1 MEITVGYL
9 DEERVK
15 LWSELNAVKKALD
28 EAVAKL
34 SQTDKATV
42 SSIQSLGQALE
53 SKIAAVK
60 KIADEKTPEDVQ
72 TASRAAQE
80 VVKIK
85 NDVQALQKDT
95 EEHRSRLTAAKNALK
110 RIQGISGN
118 CDASSKEVEGNRVKI
133 AEATKSIDAYLAQL
147 GERKAAI
154 DDMMTKISAATASSA
169 EKSQEVANLKAQ
181 VSNATSEIS
190 AARQKIQE
198 LQTDFDELKEKQ
210 DAVFNESKETL
221 NNLNSEN
228 QSRFDKLYTTSE
240 RRIKELEDYINK
252 LLPGATS
259 LSLSSA
265 FEKRKKAVERNKWWW
280 ATLLILSAGGIVY
293 FGWWSLSQI
302 MEHLAST
309 TPSVGLPLSTIPI
322 RIMII
327 AGLVI
332 IEEFARRNY
341 NVSSRLAEAYA
352 YKEAI
357 AQSYV
362 GFKKEFSDIDLPP
375 RGEGESVKSIA
386 VLADT
391 FLQKIGDE
399 PGKKVFDKEKPALG
413 VVQAISKMSGQEE
426 STSEN
431 KAQIV
436 ATATTFLSKVSWPI
450 VVLVTV
456 LAVTGCVITWL
467 AMRG

>member
-95 EEHRSRLTAAKNALK
+95 EEHRSRLAAAKNALK
-110 RIQGISGN
+110 RIQGISDN

-181 VSNATSEIS
+181 VGNATSEIS

-198 LQTDFDELKEKQ
+198 LQAAFDGLKEKQ
-210 DAVFNESKETL
+210 DAVFNDSKETL
-221 NNLNSEN
+221 GNLSSEN

-240 RRIKELEDYINK
+240 KQIKELEERINK

-280 ATLLILSAGGIVY
+280 ATLLIASAGGIVY
-293 FGWWSLSQI
+293 FGWWSLSL
-302 MEHLAST
+302 MMNNMAST
-309 TPSVGLPLSTIPI
+309 QSAGLPLSTIPI

-362 GFKKEFSDIDLPP
+362 GFKKELADIDLPP
-375 RGEGESVKSIA
+375 RREGDIVKSIA

-413 VVQAISKMSGQEE
+413 VMQAISKMSGQEDV
-426 STSEN
+426 SQDN
-431 KAQIV
+431 KVQIV
-436 ATATTFLSKVSWPI
+436 ATATTFLSKISWPI
-450 VVLVTV
+450 VAMVTV
-456 LAVTGCVITWL
+456 LAIAGCIITWL

>member
-1 MEITVGYL
+1 MEVTLGYL

-15 LWSELNAVKKALD
+15 LWTELNNVKKALD

-42 SSIQSLGQALE
+42 SSIQSLGQSLE
-53 SKIAAVK
+53 GKIAVVK
-60 KIADEKTPEDVQ
+60 KIANEKTPEDVQ

-85 NDVQALQKDT
+85 NEVQALQKDT
-95 EEHRSRLTAAKNALK
+95 EEHRVRLTVAKNALK
-110 RIQGISGN
+110 RIQGISDN
-118 CDASSKEVEGNRVKI
+118 CDVANKEVESSRAKI
-133 AEATKSIDAYLAQL
+133 AEATKSIDSYLAQL
-147 GERKAAI
+147 GEKKVAI
-154 DDMMTKISAATASSA
+154 DDMFNRISAATTSSV

-181 VSNATSEIS
+181 VGNATSEVS
-190 AARQKIQE
+190 AARQRIQE
-198 LQTDFDELKEKQ
+198 LRVAFDELKERQ
-210 DAVFNESKETL
+210 DAVFSASKETL
-221 NNLNSEN
+221 GDLNSAN
-228 QSRFDKLYTTSE
+228 QSRFDSLYTTSE
-240 RRIKELEDYINK
+240 KRIKKLEDYINK

-265 FEKRKKAVERNKWWW
+265 FESRKTAVEKNKWWW
-280 ATLLILSAGGIVY
+280 ATLLIVSALSIVCFGMWSLHTISTTQTLSAV
-293 FGWWSLSQI
+293 
-302 MEHLAST
+302 
-309 TPSVGLPLSTIPI
+309 PI
-322 RIMII
+322 RIVII

-362 GFKKEFSDIDLPP
+362 GFKKELVDIDLPP
-375 RGEGESVKSIA
+375 RRAEDSVKSIA

-399 PGKKVFDKEKPALG
+399 PGKKVFDKERPALG
-413 VVQAISKMSGQEE
+413 VVQAISRISGQDEPSTE
-426 STSEN
+426 S

-436 ATATTFLSKVSWPI
+436 ATATTFLSRVSWPI
-450 VVLVTV
+450 VALVTV
-456 LAVTGCVITWL
+456 LAVAGCIITWL
-467 AMRG
+467 VLRG

>member
-1 MEITVGYL
+1 M
-9 DEERVK
+9 
-15 LWSELNAVKKALD
+15 
-28 EAVAKL
+28 
-34 SQTDKATV
+34 
-42 SSIQSLGQALE
+42 
-53 SKIAAVK
+53 
-60 KIADEKTPEDVQ
+60 
-72 TASRAAQE
+72 
-80 VVKIK
+80 
-85 NDVQALQKDT
+85 
-95 EEHRSRLTAAKNALK
+95 K
-110 RIQGISGN
+110 RIQGISDN

-181 VSNATSEIS
+181 VGNATSEIS

-198 LQTDFDELKEKQ
+198 LQAAFDGLKEKQ
-210 DAVFNESKETL
+210 DAVFNDSKETL
-221 NNLNSEN
+221 GNLSSEN

-240 RRIKELEDYINK
+240 KQIKELEERINK

-280 ATLLILSAGGIVY
+280 ATLLIASAGGIVY
-293 FGWWSLSQI
+293 FGWWSLSL
-302 MEHLAST
+302 MMNNMAST
-309 TPSVGLPLSTIPI
+309 QSAGLPLSTIPI

-362 GFKKEFSDIDLPP
+362 GFKKELADIDLPP
-375 RGEGESVKSIA
+375 RREGDIVKSIA

-413 VVQAISKMSGQEE
+413 VMQAISKMSGQEDV
-426 STSEN
+426 SQDN
-431 KAQIV
+431 KVQIV
-436 ATATTFLSKVSWPI
+436 ATATTFLSKISWPI
-450 VVLVTV
+450 VAMVTV
-456 LAVTGCVITWL
+456 LAIAGCIITWL

>member
-42 SSIQSLGQALE
+42 SSIQSLGQSIE
-53 SKIAAVK
+53 NKIAAVK

-110 RIQGISGN
+110 RIQGISEN
-118 CDASSKEVEGNRVKI
+118 CDVSSKEVEGNRVKI
-133 AEATKSIDAYLAQL
+133 AEATKSIEAYLAQL
-147 GERKAAI
+147 SERKATI
-154 DDMMTKISAATASSA
+154 DEMTTKISAATASSA

-265 FEKRKKAVERNKWWW
+265 FENRKTAVEKNKWWW
-280 ATLLILSAGGIVY
+280 ATLLIASAGGIVY
-293 FGWWSLSQI
+293 FGWWSLSE
-302 MEHLAST
+302 MMDHMAST
-309 TPSVGLPLSTIPI
+309 PAVGLPLSTIPI

-456 LAVTGCVITWL
+456 LSITGCVITWL

>member
-42 SSIQSLGQALE
+42 SSIQSLGQSLE
-53 SKIAAVK
+53 GKIAAVK

-110 RIQGISGN
+110 RIQGISDN

-181 VSNATSEIS
+181 VGNATSEIS

-210 DAVFNESKETL
+210 DAVFNDSKETL
-221 NNLNSEN
+221 NNLSSEN

-265 FEKRKKAVERNKWWW
+265 FENRKTAVEKNKWWW
-280 ATLLILSAGGIVY
+280 ATLLIVSALAIVGFGIWSLHAISTAQTLSA
-293 FGWWSLSQI
+293 
-302 MEHLAST
+302 
-309 TPSVGLPLSTIPI
+309 IPI
-322 RIMII
+322 RIVII

-362 GFKKEFSDIDLPP
+362 GFKKELADIDLPP
-375 RGEGESVKSIA
+375 RGEGDIVKSIA

-413 VVQAISKMSGQEE
+413 VMQAISKMSGQEDV
-426 STSEN
+426 SQDN
-431 KAQIV
+431 KVQIV
-436 ATATTFLSKVSWPI
+436 ATATTFLSKISWPI
-450 VVLVTV
+450 VAMVTV
-456 LAVTGCVITWL
+456 LAIAGCIITWL

>member
-1 MEITVGYL
+1 MEITIGYL
-9 DEERVK
+9 DDERVK
-15 LWSELNAVKKALD
+15 LWNELNAVKKALD
-28 EAVAKL
+28 EAIVKL
-34 SQTDKATV
+34 SQTDKATI
-42 SSIQSLGQALE
+42 STLQTQMQALDA
-53 SKIAAVK
+53 KISAVK
-60 KIADEKTPEDVQ
+60 KVADEKTPEDVQ

-85 NDVQALQKDT
+85 TEVLALQKDT
-95 EEHRSRLTAAKNALK
+95 EDHRARLNAAKSALK
-110 RIQGISGN
+110 RIQGIADNSDVSN
-118 CDASSKEVEGNRVKI
+118 KEIEGSRVKI

-147 GERKAAI
+147 NERKTSI
-154 DDMMTKISAATASSA
+154 DEMLNKVATATASIT

-181 VSNATSEIS
+181 VGNATSEIS
-190 AARQKIQE
+190 ATRQKIQE
-198 LQTDFDELKEKQ
+198 LQAEFDELKEKQ

-221 NNLNSEN
+221 GTLSSEN
-228 QSRFDKLYTTSE
+228 QSRFDKLYINSE
-240 RRIKELEDYINK
+240 SRIKSLEAYINK

-259 LSLSSA
+259 LSLSSS

-280 ATLLILSAGGIVY
+280 ATLLIVSAGCIVG
-293 FGWWSLSQI
+293 FGLWSLSSISATQ
-302 MEHLAST
+302 S
-309 TPSVGLPLSTIPI
+309 LSAIPI
-322 RIMII
+322 RIVII

-362 GFKKEFSDIDLPP
+362 GFKKELADIDLPP
-375 RGEGESVKSIA
+375 HPEGEPVKSIA
-386 VLADT
+386 VLAET

-399 PGKKVFDKEKPALG
+399 PGKKVFDKERPALG
-413 VVQAISKMSGQEE
+413 VVQAISKMSCQDEPVAD
-426 STSEN
+426 

-450 VVLVTV
+450 VALVAV
-456 LAVTGCVITWL
+456 LAVAGCIITWL
-467 AMRG
+467 ALRG

>member
-42 SSIQSLGQALE
+42 SSIQSLGQSLE
-53 SKIAAVK
+53 GKIAAVK

-95 EEHRSRLTAAKNALK
+95 DEHRARLNAAKNALK
-110 RIQGISGN
+110 RIQGLSDN
-118 CDASSKEVEGNRVKI
+118 CDASSKEVEGNRAKI

-147 GERKAAI
+147 GERRAAI
-154 DDMMTKISAATASSA
+154 DEMMAKISAAATSST

-181 VSNATSEIS
+181 VGNATSEIS
-190 AARQKIQE
+190 VARQKIQE

-221 NNLNSEN
+221 NNLSAEN

-265 FEKRKKAVERNKWWW
+265 FENRKTAVEKNKWWW
-280 ATLLILSAGGIVY
+280 ATLLIVSALAIVGFGIWSLHAISTTQTLSA
-293 FGWWSLSQI
+293 
-302 MEHLAST
+302 
-309 TPSVGLPLSTIPI
+309 IPI
-322 RIMII
+322 RIVII

-362 GFKKEFSDIDLPP
+362 GFKKELSDIDLPP
-375 RGEGESVKSIA
+375 RGEGDIVRSIA

-413 VVQAISKMSGQEE
+413 VMQAISKMSGQDDV
-426 STSEN
+426 SQDN
-431 KAQIV
+431 RVQIV

-450 VVLVTV
+450 VAMVTV
-456 LAVTGCVITWL
+456 LAIAGCIITWL

>member
-42 SSIQSLGQALE
+42 SSIQSLGQSLE
-53 SKIAAVK
+53 GKIAAVK

-110 RIQGISGN
+110 RIQGISDN

-154 DDMMTKISAATASSA
+154 EEMVAKISAATTSSA

-181 VSNATSEIS
+181 VGNATSEIS

-198 LQTDFDELKEKQ
+198 LQAAFDGLKEKQ

-221 NNLNSEN
+221 GNLSSEN
-228 QSRFDKLYTTSE
+228 QSRFDKLYATSE
-240 RRIKELEDYINK
+240 SQIKELEDRINK

-280 ATLLILSAGGIVY
+280 ATLLIASAGGIVY
-293 FGWWSLSQI
+293 FGWWSLSQMMNHI
-302 MEHLAST
+302 AS

-362 GFKKEFSDIDLPP
+362 GFKKELADIDLPP
-375 RGEGESVKSIA
+375 HGEGEAVKSIA
-386 VLADT
+386 ALADT

-426 STSEN
+426 ASPDN
-431 KAQIV
+431 RAQIV

-450 VVLVTV
+450 VALVTV
-456 LAVTGCVITWL
+456 LAVTGCIITWL

>member
-15 LWSELNAVKKALD
+15 LWSELNSVKKALD

-110 RIQGISGN
+110 RIQGISDN

-181 VSNATSEIS
+181 VGNATSEIS

-198 LQTDFDELKEKQ
+198 LQAAFDGLKEKQ
-210 DAVFNESKETL
+210 DAVFNDSKETL
-221 NNLNSEN
+221 GNLSSEN

-240 RRIKELEDYINK
+240 KQIKELEERINK

-280 ATLLILSAGGIVY
+280 ATLLIASAGGIVY
-293 FGWWSLSQI
+293 FGWWSLSL
-302 MEHLAST
+302 MMNNMAST
-309 TPSVGLPLSTIPI
+309 QSAGLPLSTIPI

-362 GFKKEFSDIDLPP
+362 GFKKELADIDLPP
-375 RGEGESVKSIA
+375 RREGDIVKSIA

-413 VVQAISKMSGQEE
+413 VMQAISKMSGQEDV
-426 STSEN
+426 SQDN
-431 KAQIV
+431 KVQIV
-436 ATATTFLSKVSWPI
+436 ATATTFLSKISWPI
-450 VVLVTV
+450 VAMVTV
-456 LAVTGCVITWL
+456 LAIAGCIITWL

>member
-110 RIQGISGN
+110 RIQGISDN

-181 VSNATSEIS
+181 VGNATSEIS

-198 LQTDFDELKEKQ
+198 LQAAFDGLKEKQ
-210 DAVFNESKETL
+210 DAVFNDSKETL
-221 NNLNSEN
+221 GNLSSEN

-240 RRIKELEDYINK
+240 KQIKELEDRINK

-280 ATLLILSAGGIVY
+280 ATLLIASAGGIVY
-293 FGWWSLSQI
+293 FGWWSLSL
-302 MEHLAST
+302 MMNNMAST
-309 TPSVGLPLSTIPI
+309 QSAGLPLSTIPI

-362 GFKKEFSDIDLPP
+362 GFKKELADIDLPP
-375 RGEGESVKSIA
+375 RGEGDIVKSIA

-413 VVQAISKMSGQEE
+413 VMQAISKMSGQEDV
-426 STSEN
+426 SQDN
-431 KAQIV
+431 KVQIV
-436 ATATTFLSKVSWPI
+436 ATATTFLSKISWPI
-450 VVLVTV
+450 VAMVTV
-456 LAVTGCVITWL
+456 LAIAGCIITWL

>member
-110 RIQGISGN
+110 RIQGISDN

-181 VSNATSEIS
+181 VGNATSEIS

-210 DAVFNESKETL
+210 DAVFNDSKETL
-221 NNLNSEN
+221 NNLSSEN

-265 FEKRKKAVERNKWWW
+265 FENRKTAVEKNKWWW
-280 ATLLILSAGGIVY
+280 ATLLIVSALAIVGFGIWSLHAISTAQTLSA
-293 FGWWSLSQI
+293 
-302 MEHLAST
+302 
-309 TPSVGLPLSTIPI
+309 IPI
-322 RIMII
+322 RIVII

-362 GFKKEFSDIDLPP
+362 GFKKELADIDLPP
-375 RGEGESVKSIA
+375 RGEGDIVKSIA

-413 VVQAISKMSGQEE
+413 VMQAISKMSGQEDV
-426 STSEN
+426 SQDN
-431 KAQIV
+431 KVQIV
-436 ATATTFLSKVSWPI
+436 ATATTFLSKISWPI
-450 VVLVTV
+450 VAMVTV
-456 LAVTGCVITWL
+456 LAIAGCIITWL

>member
-110 RIQGISGN
+110 RIQGISDN

-181 VSNATSEIS
+181 VGNATSEIS

-198 LQTDFDELKEKQ
+198 LQAAFDGLKEKQ
-210 DAVFNESKETL
+210 DAVFNDSKETL
-221 NNLNSEN
+221 GNLSSEN

-240 RRIKELEDYINK
+240 KQIKELEERINK

-280 ATLLILSAGGIVY
+280 ATLLIASAGGIVY
-293 FGWWSLSQI
+293 FGWWSLSL
-302 MEHLAST
+302 MMNNMAST
-309 TPSVGLPLSTIPI
+309 QSAGLPLSTIPI

-362 GFKKEFSDIDLPP
+362 GFKKELADIDLPP
-375 RGEGESVKSIA
+375 RREGDIVKSIA

-413 VVQAISKMSGQEE
+413 VMQAISKMSGQEDV
-426 STSEN
+426 SQDN
-431 KAQIV
+431 KVQIV
-436 ATATTFLSKVSWPI
+436 ATATTFLSKISWPI
-450 VVLVTV
+450 VAMVTV
-456 LAVTGCVITWL
+456 LAIAGCIITWL